1 MKKYKMAN
9 VVFGAQYNF
18 PFTEFFLK
26 DYSYDGNED
35 VEFVVSINAND
46 IEFERALTPE
56 FCDDELEN
64 VALFRKLCDC
74 LLDKKDI
81 ILFHSSAIT
90 VDDRAYLF
98 TAPSGTG
105 KSTHTRLYKEYFG
118 DRFAYVNDD
127 KPFIKIENDSVVVYG
142 NPWTGKHALGNNIS
156 AKVNGICKLAQAKKN
171 AIRKMQSDETLLTLL
186 DQTERPRNIEMM
198 DKLLTILE
206 KMVKLV
212 PSFYLECDISY
223 DAVTTSYNAMKGD
236 NCEN

>member
-26 DYSYDGNED
+26 DYLYNGNEQA
-35 VEFVVSINAND
+35 EFIVSVSSSD
-46 IEFERALTPE
+46 IEFERSLTPE

-64 VALFRKLCDC
+64 IALFRKLCDF
-74 LLDKKDI
+74 LLEKKDI
-81 ILFHSSAIT
+81 ILFHSSAIM

-118 DRFAYVNDD
+118 ERFAYINDD
-127 KPFIKIENDSVVVYG
+127 KPFISIENDSVVVYG
-142 NPWTGKHALGNNIS
+142 NPWTGKHGLGNNIS
-156 AKVNGICKLAQAKKN
+156 AKVNGICKLAQAKQN
-171 AIRKMQSDETLLTLL
+171 TIRKMQADEMLLTLL
-186 DQTERPRNIEMM
+186 DQTERPQNIEMM

-206 KMVKLV
+206 KVVKLV
-212 PSFYLECDISY
+212 PSFYLGCDISY